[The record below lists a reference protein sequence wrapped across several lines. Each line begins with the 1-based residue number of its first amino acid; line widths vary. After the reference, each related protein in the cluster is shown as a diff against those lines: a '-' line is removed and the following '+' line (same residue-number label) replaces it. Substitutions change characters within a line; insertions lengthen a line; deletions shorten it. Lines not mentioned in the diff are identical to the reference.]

1 MLFIVLN
8 SGCAK
13 DDFVETVGVCPIVV
27 SNPENGA
34 INVPLNQIISV
45 TFNEEMN
52 GDYTRIFYSYNYSRS
67 PC

>member
-13 DDFVETVGVCPIVV
+13 DDFVETVMYVQLWFRQ
-27 SNPENGA
+27 PENGA

-52 GDYTRIFYSYNYSRS
+52 WRL
-67 PC
+67 

>member
-27 SNPENGA
+27 STNPENGA
-34 INVPLNQIISV
+34 INVPLNQISL
-45 TFNEEMN
+45 
-52 GDYTRIFYSYNYSRS
+52 
-67 PC
+67 